1 MALSRTPAGWR
12 GAFRAM
18 ASPCEVLL
26 EGVAQAEAL
35 RLAGLAQAEALRI
48 ERKFSRYLDDSVVAR
63 LHSSGGAAVAVDDET
78 AGLIDF
84 AAHCHAASGGLFDI
98 TSGVLRHAWRFDGG
112 SALPDAA
119 LVRSLLLRVGWARAH
134 WQRPVLTLPAG
145 MEIDLGGIGK
155 EYAVDRAL
163 ALLRAETA
171 AALLVNFGGDLAVGG
186 PRLDGSAWAVG
197 IDNPE
202 AAIGMPAATNPA
214 AVNGAAAGVLA
225 LRAGALATSG
235 DARRFVLADGVRYGH
250 ILDPRTGW
258 PVRGAP
264 RSVTVAASTCTE
276 AGVLAT
282 LAMLQ
287 GPKARTWLA
296 AQGAPHWIVHE
307 DDNGERSEREMALL
321 RRE

>member
-1 MALSRTPAGWR
+1 MPDVVLSRTSTGWR
-12 GAFRAM
+12 GAFGAM

-26 EGVAQAEAL
+26 ENDAAQAAAAPSAGIARDEAL
-35 RLAGLAQAEALRI
+35 RLTRLAQAEALRI
-48 ERKFSRYLDDSVVAR
+48 ECKFSRYRDDSVVAR
-63 LHSSGGAAVAVDDET
+63 LHASGGTAVTVDDET

-112 SALPDAA
+112 SMLPDAA
-119 LVRSLLLRVGWARAH
+119 LVERLRQRVGWERVH
-134 WQRPVLTLPAG
+134 WQRPRLTLPEG

-171 AALLVNFGGDLAVGG
+171 APLLVNFGGDLAVSG
-186 PRLDGSAWAVG
+186 PRPDGSAWAVG
-197 IDNPE
+197 IDSPGPTSAGSD
-202 AAIGMPAATNPA
+202 AAAAART
-214 AVNGAAAGVLA
+214 AAGVLA
-225 LRAGALATSG
+225 LSAGALATSG

-264 RSVTVAASTCTE
+264 RSVTVAAPTCTE

-282 LAMLQ
+282 LAMLR
-287 GPKARTWLA
+287 GGGARAWLA
-296 AQGAPHWIVHE
+296 EQGAPHWIV
-307 DDNGERSEREMALL
+307 DD
-321 RRE
+321 